1 MTYAGKCSPVHQ
13 TTENET
19 ALTFFFFNSKA
30 FLDKME
36 VEINY
41 ASTFTNS
48 SITEQRVV
56 SVNATSPVKLVYD
69 VINRESG
76 ERGSISL

>member
-1 MTYAGKCSPVHQ
+1 
-13 TTENET
+13 
-19 ALTFFFFNSKA
+19 
-30 FLDKME
+30 ME
-36 VEINY
+36 VERNY